1 MAQRR
6 AILSR
11 TTLTAAL
18 ALLAP
23 LTLSGCGSSSGSSGG
38 ADTLRVM
45 DYYADQPDKGIYA
58 KVLDGCGSRTV

>member
-11 TTLTAAL
+11 TTLTVTF

-23 LTLSGCGSSSGSSGG
+23 LTLSGCGSNS
-38 ADTLRVM
+38 
-45 DYYADQPDKGIYA
+45 
-58 KVLDGCGSRTV
+58 